1 MITREALY
9 NVKQYDFYIHDDK
22 EPSMVLKYTT
32 QSKTNKIEHVN
43 IFINNACIEM
53 MSVLNFTNVMF
64 ELVKKDFE
72 TSNILKLYE
81 QLKLSDSWKFEK
93 IKTKINTTYAKI
105 ISIPY
110 LHFKPFNE
118 TFKTQR
124 FEEIYEKYNIKIG
137 EQINE

>member
-1 MITREALY
+1 MITRETLY
-9 NVKQYDFYIHDDK
+9 NVKQYDFYIHDNK
-22 EPSMVLKYTT
+22 EPSVVLKYTT

-43 IFINNACIEM
+43 IFINNACVEM
-53 MSVLNFTNVMF
+53 MSVLNFANIMF

-81 QLKLSDSWKFEK
+81 QLKLGDDWKFEK
-93 IKTKINTTYAKI
+93 IKTKLNATYSKI
-105 ISIPY
+105 ISTPY
-110 LHFKPFNE
+110 LYFKPFNA
-118 TFKTQR
+118 TFKTQK